1 MKTTK
6 PLHICRVI
14 TIDGPSS
21 PSFARNAFP
30 CYSISQNSFIQPPQ
44 TAYLV
49 LVEWDDLYI
58 KQPTWVLH
66 DELISIRGIDRRN
79 LYNQFLR
86 EYTVNKFTYTPNLSS
101 LLPAKE
107 LIPSK
112 IIDSKK
118 NEQQKE
124 IFSVKWESQG
134 NIYESQEQIS
144 FFEKE
149 EYKHLLIQYQN
160 SPFSPEPLKSC
171 EINLFNQSDLKHK
184 RIGEVCY
191 KILDRLKTNSV
202 IIENKSSTE
211 PSLSYSIKFKLFK
224 KLKKVMD
231 LGFKGPFLII
241 TNKENLGF
249 YQENLYKT
257 IPTALTTFITEN
269 RLNKEQKKVLE
280 RELYFSSS
288 SSIRSNFVV
297 LTNPNFLF
305 RSGTSFDIIFVDTE
319 LLQFESIHTTISNN
333 SYVFLYSKINSSL
346 LRSFCKQQT
355 NDKVIRFS
363 FEQPEPVIKYVD
375 CYIPLTQN
383 QQNLLKEL
391 KKSLTIEPSKTSL
404 ICSEMIK
411 TGISSSFYLNPK
423 ESSGKLLFVEK
434 LINLFQ
440 LTEKKV
446 VVIANSS
453 WIFAHLLEKY
463 QINIMSWD
471 SSAQKNN
478 AICTLLKCNSQ
489 EQANEIIQFYKEKNI
504 NLQSN
509 YKVVC
514 VDCNTNSSL
523 IFFDFIDI
531 VIDLRSDY
539 SPLLETL
546 NKNKFG
552 FATTKSI
559 LYFRLIGKNSID
571 EITISM
577 NETDTIFNQNELN
590 KIYSKY
596 LLGNINSYT
605 TFINRIHSSDK
616 DFINMI
622 NQFFSS
628 SKLLQVL
635 DINDDSIDFID
646 DVQRDK
652 HIELNQRIN
661 PHYLMSSDYHKISIE
676 LKIPFGLNQPSNV
689 QSFLSDSITL
699 KGSSIKSI
707 LNKSKPSPPLKEQ
720 NVVNLSH
727 KGLEEKSIKEIPSS
741 SNQPLDKQSAILH
754 EQTKQKIIPNNS
766 FNSLSSKESEQN
778 TKSQKQQLLT
788 GLYKTVNDP
797 QMSRV
802 SVLPIPHESKISKE
816 QNQFNPFKIPKAEV
830 KTEPAISYPLKTNH
844 KKQSIQYSQELSSKI
859 YSIIKEKL
867 IKFSSVPPITGN
879 SLIEKESN
887 STPQKINNLQGVST
901 IQLPLQN
908 SSKVPSLNSNINKYS
923 LPSTNPNEITTEQQL
938 NKTGNEKQSKIDKI
952 IEQIKHGIKLFGT
965 DVSKWNINFN
975 IFEPLSS
982 KMIQDIVN
990 KIESIERLNIT
1001 LTNDQMKVLSHIY
1014 NYVVIRKIMIP
1025 FPICSLKNWDC
1036 SCDITLLQLIIEN
1049 GLNVPELYLNDLVIR
1064 SVLDLSGLLTEKQK
1078 CEFLHSRIESIYKC
1092 YSICQFN

>member
-6 PLHICRVI
+6 PLHIYRVI

-21 PSFARNAFP
+21 PSFARNVFP

-44 TAYLV
+44 TTYLV

-58 KQPTWVLH
+58 KQPTWVLQ
-66 DELISIRGIDRRN
+66 DELISIRGIDHRN

-107 LIPSK
+107 LLPCK
-112 IIDSKK
+112 IIDSRK
-118 NEQQKE
+118 NEQQQE
-124 IFSVKWESQG
+124 VFSVKWESQG

-160 SPFSPEPLKSC
+160 SPFSPKPLKSC
-171 EINLFNQSDLKHK
+171 EINLFNRTDLKNK

-191 KILDRLKTNSV
+191 KIFERLKTNSV
-202 IIENKSSTE
+202 IIENKSSKE

-224 KLKKVMD
+224 KLKKIMD

-241 TNKENLGF
+241 TDKENLGF

-257 IPTALTTFITEN
+257 IPTALITFITEN
-269 RLNKEQKKVLE
+269 RLSKEQKKILE
-280 RELYFSSS
+280 RELYFSST

-297 LTNPNFLF
+297 LSNPHFLF
-305 RSGTSFDIIFVDTE
+305 RSGTSFDIIFIDSN
-319 LLQFESIHTTISNN
+319 LFRFESLLTTVINN

-346 LRSFCKQQT
+346 IRSLCKQQIS
-355 NDKVIRFS
+355 DKVIRFN
-363 FEQPEPVIKYVD
+363 FEQQEPVIKYVD
-375 CYIPLTQN
+375 CYISLTQN

-391 KKSLTIEPSKTSL
+391 TKSLTIEPSKISL

-423 ESSGKLLFVEK
+423 ESSSKLLFVEK
-434 LINLFQ
+434 LIKIFHS
-440 LTEKKV
+440 TEKKV

-453 WIFAHLLEKY
+453 WIFTNLLEKY

-478 AICTLLKCNSQ
+478 AICKLLKCNSQ
-489 EQANEIIQFYKEKNI
+489 EKATEIIQFYKEKNI

-509 YKVVC
+509 YNVVC
-514 VDCNTNSSL
+514 IDCNTNSSL

-552 FATTKSI
+552 FATTKPI

-590 KIYSKY
+590 KIYNKY
-596 LLGNINSYT
+596 LLSNINSYT
-605 TFINRIHSSDK
+605 TFGNRTHSSDK
-616 DFINMI
+616 DFIKMI

-635 DINDDSIDFID
+635 DINNNSIDFID
-646 DVQRDK
+646 DIQRVK
-652 HIELNQRIN
+652 CIELNQRVN
-661 PHYLMSSDYHKISIE
+661 PPYLMSGDYYKISIE
-676 LKIPFGLNQPSNV
+676 LNNSIPLNHPSNL
-689 QSFLSDSITL
+689 QPFLSDSITL
-699 KGSSIKSI
+699 KGSPIQSTS
-707 LNKSKPSPPLKEQ
+707 NKPQSSLPLKEQ
-720 NVVNLSH
+720 NTIILSLN
-727 KGLEEKSIKEIPSS
+727 KLKEKPIQEPPSS
-741 SNQPLDKQSAILH
+741 SSQSLDKQPSLIH
-754 EQTKQKIIPNNS
+754 EQAKQVIP
-766 FNSLSSKESEQN
+766 FNSISSISSKEFEQN
-778 TKSQKQQLLT
+778 IKSQKQHLLT
-788 GLYKTVNDP
+788 RLYKTVNDP
-797 QMSRV
+797 QTSYV
-802 SVLPIPHESKISKE
+802 PLPPIPPELKVSKE
-816 QNQFNPFKIPKAEV
+816 QNQFNSSKLPKPEL
-830 KTEPAISYPLKTNH
+830 KTESPLSCSLKTSH
-844 KKQSIQYSQELSSKI
+844 QKQPIQYSKELSSKVH
-859 YSIIKEKL
+859 SVIKEKL
-867 IKFSSVPPITGN
+867 IKFSSIPPITGN

-887 STPQKINNLQGVST
+887 LNPQKINNLQEVST
-901 IQLPLQN
+901 TQPPLQN
-908 SSKVPSLNSNINKYS
+908 ASKIPGLDSDINKSS
-923 LPSTNPNEITTEQQL
+923 LPSTNSNEIRTENQL
-938 NKTGNEKQSKIDKI
+938 NKSGNENQSKIDKV
-952 IEQIKHGIKLFGT
+952 IEQIKNGIKLFGT

-975 IFEPLSS
+975 IFKPLSS

-990 KIESIERLNIT
+990 KIESIERLSIT
-1001 LTNDQMKVLSHIY
+1001 LTNDQMKVLSHVY
-1014 NYVVIRKIMIP
+1014 DYVVIRKIMIP

-1078 CEFLHSRIESIYKC
+1078 CEFLNSRIESIYKC